1 MKNIFIAIC
10 LLLVAF
16 YVISCTKG
24 GDLVSDRGNIYS
36 VSAAANS
43 KLLVPPID
51 TTSTGALTGIYDENT
66 NILTY
71 TITWNDLWRDS
82 IYNPVTKKN
91 IVATA
96 AQKDVLTTIKF
107 YTSSAATDSGIV
119 VRNMTLTNTNRSSS
133 ATYCFA
139 GSKALTPAE
148 KADLYASKWYIV
160 LGTQKY
166 PKGIIRG
173 RLVPVK
179 Q

>member
-24 GDLVSDRGNIYS
+24 GDLVADRGNIYS

-66 NILTY
+66 NIFTY

-91 IVATA
+91 VVATA
-96 AQKDVLTTIKF
+96 VQKDVLTTIKF
-107 YTSSAATDSGIV
+107 YTTPAAADSGIV
-119 VRNMTLTNTNRSSS
+119 VRSMTLTNANRSSS
-133 ATYCFA
+133 ATYAIA
-139 GSKALTPAE
+139 GSKALTPVE
-148 KADLYASKWYIV
+148 RADLYAGKWYIV
-160 LGTQKY
+160 LATQKY

-173 RLVPVK
+173 QLIPVK